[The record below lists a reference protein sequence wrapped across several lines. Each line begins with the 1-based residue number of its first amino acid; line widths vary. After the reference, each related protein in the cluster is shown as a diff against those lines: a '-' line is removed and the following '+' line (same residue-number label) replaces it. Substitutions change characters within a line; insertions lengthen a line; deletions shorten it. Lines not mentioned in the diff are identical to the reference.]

1 MSKALHLVGSKIKN
15 NMILALR
22 SMISMVRMIKN
33 SRPVEIRKVPTGKHL
48 LVCGNGPSLRGQL
61 ETQLPIFQEND
72 VICVNAMSD
81 TDWFSLVRPKYYC
94 LMDSAAVELPELL
107 TPYSKQVVDG
117 IWAGLEKADWEIEL
131 ILPRQFQKSAY
142 LRERLKKVAC
152 SVQYINTTYFDGYS
166 CLRDFFLRKQL
177 CAPAVQTVL
186 VAALYYGIC
195 KGYDRIYLLG
205 SEMNFI
211 KGIEVDE
218 DNGLFV
224 NYAHFYNGKKQRRL
238 ADAYGNAIPIAE
250 VLEADARVF
259 RQYMLLE
266 AYAKKM
272 GVKIY
277 NATPRSW
284 VDAFERVEL
293 SRIHGAS

>member
-1 MSKALHLVGSKIKN
+1 MSKALHLVGSKMQN

-22 SMISMVRMIKN
+22 SMISMARMIKN
-33 SRPVEIRKVPTGKHL
+33 SRPVEIRKVPPGKRL
-48 LVCGNGPSLRGQL
+48 LVCGNGPSLREQL

-152 SVQYINTTYFDGYS
+152 SVQYINTTHFDGYS

-218 DNGLFV
+218 NNGLSV
-224 NYAHFYNGKKQRRL
+224 NYTHFYKGKKQRRL

-259 RQYMLLE
+259 RQYMFLE

>member
-1 MSKALHLVGSKIKN
+1 
-15 NMILALR
+15 
-22 SMISMVRMIKN
+22 
-33 SRPVEIRKVPTGKHL
+33 
-48 LVCGNGPSLRGQL
+48 
-61 ETQLPIFQEND
+61 
-72 VICVNAMSD
+72 
-81 TDWFSLVRPKYYC
+81 
-94 LMDSAAVELPELL
+94 
-107 TPYSKQVVDG
+107 
-117 IWAGLEKADWEIEL
+117 
-131 ILPRQFQKSAY
+131 
-142 LRERLKKVAC
+142 
-152 SVQYINTTYFDGYS
+152 
-166 CLRDFFLRKQL
+166 
-177 CAPAVQTVL
+177 
-186 VAALYYGIC
+186 
-195 KGYDRIYLLG
+195 
-205 SEMNFI
+205 MNFI

-218 DNGLFV
+218 NKGLSV
-224 NYAHFYNGKKQRRL
+224 NYTHFYKGKKQRRL

>member
-1 MSKALHLVGSKIKN
+1 MSKALHLVGSKMQN

-22 SMISMVRMIKN
+22 SMISMARMIKN
-33 SRPVEIRKVPTGKHL
+33 SRPVEIRKVPPGKRL
-48 LVCGNGPSLRGQL
+48 LVCGNGPSLREQL

-152 SVQYINTTYFDGYS
+152 SVQYINTTHFDGYS

-218 DNGLFV
+218 NNGLSV
-224 NYAHFYNGKKQRRL
+224 NYTHFYKGKKQRRL
-238 ADAYGNAIPIAE
+238 TDAYGNTIPIAE

-259 RQYMLLE
+259 RQYMFLE

>member
-22 SMISMVRMIKN
+22 SMISMARMIKN
-33 SRPVEIRKVPTGKHL
+33 SRPVEIRKVPPGKRL
-48 LVCGNGPSLRGQL
+48 LVCGNGPSLREQL
-61 ETQLPIFQEND
+61 ETQLPIFQAND

-117 IWAGLEKADWEIEL
+117 IWEGLEKADWEIEL

-152 SVQYINTTYFDGYS
+152 SVQYINTTHFDGYS

-218 DNGLFV
+218 NKGLSV
-224 NYAHFYNGKKQRRL
+224 NYTHFYKGKKQRRL